1 MLASS
6 IFAPQRLLSAVC
18 CVSILRRSF
27 GYTSS
32 SYQRRAS
39 DNHPLLLSRRQM
51 LNRELESEIR
61 GIIFDMD
68 GTLTEPHAIDFKA
81 MYTRN
86 GLVRKPGD
94 DILTL
99 IMQLP
104 EPRRSDAL
112 KVIHEEEMLG
122 CERMKMRPSMHTFLH
137 AASKSNIQLALS
149 TRNCDTAYQHFLKL
163 ASLPDNYFS
172 PALHR
177 DSLGTINKPDPQVAK
192 HILNAWEIPEGIL
205 YKNCLW

>member
-1 MLASS
+1 
-6 IFAPQRLLSAVC
+6 
-18 CVSILRRSF
+18 
-27 GYTSS
+27 
-32 SYQRRAS
+32 
-39 DNHPLLLSRRQM
+39 
-51 LNRELESEIR
+51 
-61 GIIFDMD
+61 MD

-86 GLVRKPGD
+86 GLIRKPGD

-122 CERMKMRPSMHTFLH
+122 CERMKMRPSMHNFLH

-192 HILNAWEIPEGIL
+192 HILKAWEIPEGEEHTVWFVGDSVDDMACGKLAGCRTALITTGTNNDVVL
-205 YKNCLW
+205 QSPELVDVVVDHFDELLTYFKLHQDR

>member
-1 MLASS
+1 
-6 IFAPQRLLSAVC
+6 
-18 CVSILRRSF
+18 
-27 GYTSS
+27 
-32 SYQRRAS
+32 
-39 DNHPLLLSRRQM
+39 M

-86 GLVRKPGD
+86 GLIRKPGD

-104 EPRRSDAL
+104 EPQRSAAL

-122 CERMKMRPSMHTFLH
+122 CERMKIRPSMHNFLH
-137 AASKSNIQLALS
+137 AASKSNIRLALS
-149 TRNCDTAYQHFLKL
+149 TRNCDMAFQHFLQL
-163 ASLPDNYFS
+163 ANLPDNYFS

-177 DSLGTINKPDPQVAK
+177 DSLGNINKPDPQVAK
-192 HILNAWEIPEGIL
+192 HILNTWEIPEGAL
-205 YKNCLW
+205 RA

>member
-1 MLASS
+1 M
-6 IFAPQRLLSAVC
+6 
-18 CVSILRRSF
+18 
-27 GYTSS
+27 
-32 SYQRRAS
+32 
-39 DNHPLLLSRRQM
+39 
-51 LNRELESEIR
+51 ELTSEIR

-104 EPRRSDAL
+104 EPQRTAAL

-122 CERMKMRPSMHTFLH
+122 CERRMIRASMHKSLH
-137 AASKSNIQLALS
+137 AASSSKIQLALS
-149 TRNCDTAYQHFLKL
+149 TGNCDVAC
-163 ASLPDNYFS
+163 

-177 DSLGTINKPDPQVAK
+177 DSIGMED
-192 HILNAWEIPEGIL
+192 
-205 YKNCLW
+205 